1 MRHLSLA
8 QRYTKGIRAGVDQF
22 GSTGDISP
30 LVGTIRAGTLP
41 MERIDGAVTD
51 RLSRSQ
57 ERQVAR
63 RPLCRGRP
71 LVFAAGAP

>member
-51 RLSRSQ
+51 RPSKSQ